1 MPARL
6 PALACAGLGVL
17 ALLAAMASLWP
28 GLALPAWPA
37 GTLALTALALAALP
51 GRVVPT
57 ALGTLCGAFALLL
70 MSAEVGALWAMALTA
85 P

>member
-28 GLALPAWPA
+28 GLAIPAWPA
-37 GTLALTALALAALP
+37 GTLALAALALATLR
-51 GRVVPT
+51 GRVLPN

>member
-1 MPARL
+1 MPARV

-28 GLALPAWPA
+28 GLQVPAWPA
-37 GTLALTALALAALP
+37 GTLSLAALALAAMP
-51 GRVVPT
+51 GRVLPK

-70 MSAEVGALWAMALTA
+70 VSAEIGALWVMALAA